1 MLRARKDMM
10 DDLQDKVSKFGL
22 EVESWSSGTHTELE
36 ALRGSVA
43 EIEAHIRRQGDLLK
57 QKQKEIADLEREN
70 AELKSVVNTVLHTS
84 RGLMRSGPPS
94 WIADISEKLS
104 GLIDSVAGAEGES
117 EQMGGEHAA
126 LVSRPAESPP
136 ATTAEAQLVGDQNK
150 SSIGRS
156 PAPYTA
162 SDVRIAEE
170 TKPADTQRIR
180 LEAEPAARV
189 SDSDK
194 SRFDGL
200 MDRVERLMSQS

>member
-1 MLRARKDMM
+1 MM

-57 QKQKEIADLEREN
+57 EKQREIADLEREN

-84 RGLMRSGPPS
+84 SGLMRSGPPS

-104 GLIDSVAGAEGES
+104 GLIDNVAEAEGET
-117 EQMGGEHAA
+117 EVTGAEHAA
-126 LVSRPAESPP
+126 PVSRPAESSP
-136 ATTAEAQLVGDQNK
+136 ATIAEAQMGGGQTK
-150 SSIGRS
+150 SPIGRS
-156 PAPYTA
+156 PTPYSA
-162 SDVRIAEE
+162 RDVRVVEDAEP
-170 TKPADTQRIR
+170 TDNQKIR

>member
-1 MLRARKDMM
+1 MM

-70 AELKSVVNTVLHTS
+70 AELKSVVSTVLHTS

-104 GLIDSVAGAEGES
+104 GLIDNVAEAEGET
-117 EQMGGEHAA
+117 ELTGGEHAA
-126 LVSRPAESPP
+126 PVSRPAESSP
-136 ATTAEAQLVGDQNK
+136 ATIAEVQLGGGQNK
-150 SSIGRS
+150 SPIGRS

-162 SDVRIAEE
+162 SDVRVVEDAEP
-170 TKPADTQRIR
+170 TDNQKIR

-200 MDRVERLMSQS
+200 MDRVERLMSQN